1 MKYLIFGN
9 GYLGNKFNKGL
20 KNSIIDLAKINDEQA
35 VKKSIEKYNP
45 EVVIN
50 CAGRAGSPNIDWC
63 ENHKLETLDS
73 NLRGPLTLLKVC
85 REMNQYW
92 VQLGSGCI
100 YQGDNNGN
108 GWSEDDLPNFIGSYY
123 SKTKATLN
131 NILADF
137 PVLQLRLRMPIDNQ
151 PGPRNLIN
159 KITNYKKVIS
169 IPNSV
174 TVVDD
179 LIIAMKTLIDKK
191 AIGIYNIVNPGAIT
205 HEEIL
210 NQYKKIVDPA
220 HTYEIISLEELAKIA
235 KAPRSNCILST
246 KKLEAEGIYLPPIH
260 ERIIEV
266 LQEYK
271 KYLRK
276 I

>member
-9 GYLGNKFNKGL
+9 GYLGNKFNKVL